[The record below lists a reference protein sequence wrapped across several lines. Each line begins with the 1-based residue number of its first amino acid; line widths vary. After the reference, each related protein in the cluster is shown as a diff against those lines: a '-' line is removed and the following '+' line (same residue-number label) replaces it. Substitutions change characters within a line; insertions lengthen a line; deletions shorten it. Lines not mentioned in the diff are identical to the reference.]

1 MMNDCN
7 FIGRITKAPELS
19 ATASGSNYTRF
30 CIAVDKPNKDK
41 DGNKTSDFID
51 CVAWG
56 KKAETIATYLKK
68 GSLVG
73 INGRLETS
81 IYEKNGEKRKKVD
94 ILVITIDFLDKP
106 DNKAQDTAPREQIST
121 EDMVEDGGSLPFAL

>member
-7 FIGRITKAPELS
+7 FIGRITKDPELS

-41 DGNKTSDFID
+41 DGNKGTDFID

-56 KKAETIATYLKK
+56 KKAESIATYLKK

-73 INGRLETS
+73 VSGRLETS
-81 IYEKNGEKRKKVD
+81 IYEKNGEKRKVSD
-94 ILVITIDFLDKP
+94 ILVISIDFLDKP
-106 DNKAQDTAPREQIST
+106 ESKPQETTPEQPII
-121 EDMVEDGGSLPFAL
+121 EDMAEDGGSLPFAL

>member
-1 MMNDCN
+1 MLNDCN
-7 FIGRITKAPELS
+7 FIGRLTKDPELKTLS
-19 ATASGSNYTRF
+19 NGSVLTNF
-30 CIAVDKPNKDK
+30 CIANDRPNKDK

-121 EDMVEDGGSLPFAL
+121 EDTAEDCGALPFEV